1 MQSYCIYGYICY
13 CYLVYSNKRLYY
25 YHHHL
30 RSTGPLPK
38 VKHLDCGTAGI

>member
-1 MQSYCIYGYICY
+1 MRSYCIYGYICY

-25 YHHHL
+25 YHHL